1 MKTIFV
7 ILILAVMFCL
17 IAGFLTAVGFGIGFL
32 ITACTSSIEPGQ
44 AFIAGCII
52 ATASTFFLLKLLRS
66 VQRDMNDDEDIP
78 DGPTE
83 GFYQPPPRK
92 IKIQEEAEVTAQT

>member
-78 DGPTE
+78 DDHPVLVL
-83 GFYQPPPRK
+83 PRDFISHLPGRSRSRK
-92 IKIQEEAEVTAQT
+92 KQK